1 MWWACC
7 SRMRA
12 TSSLTV
18 ARCPRSNGP
27 PSPRCGARSGS
38 CSNSPRC
45 SIRCR
50 CSTTS
55 PSVSGAATVRRRDR
69 RARARGAGARG
80 PDRRGGALPGRAV
93 GGHAQAGGHR
103 ARDRPAAALH
113 PVRRADHRPRPGDFG
128 RDRSVDGAHPRAPAG
143 DRNRRD
149 ARHAQRL
156 HRGGPHRHVVRG
168 QDPAGGDRGPD
179 PGDGGS
185 RGAAVHRGT
194 PDVKRENEFAVGVV
208 VIAAFAVV
216 VTGALW
222 LSGAHLGRTEAVY
235 TARFRTVGGLGV
247 GDPVV
252 LRGVRVGRVEGIRL
266 ASGNWVEAD
275 LKIYA
280 GAQPPPRPA
289 VIAAS
294 ASLFGEWAA
303 SLVPVDQLPN
313 DPNIRQ
319 AIAEAQAAGSGKWPG
334 ATLPDIGQLTAQASR
349 IATDIATVSS
359 RIQSAFDSEAV
370 NELRRSIKDFGQ
382 VADKL
387 VRVTNDQADV
397 LGSVGSNLRQGSDV
411 LAKAATN
418 FQTTLGRVDS
428 ATNQGQLA
436 TILNNSATTS
446 ANLRSASQDFR
457 DLLDAAHKNQESLVR
472 VLVSADSVMSRI
484 SNRSGTLGLL
494 VSDSTLYR
502 ETTLTMIQ
510 LRQLLSDIQANPRK
524 YFSFSVF

>member
-1 MWWACC
+1 MK
-7 SRMRA
+7 
-12 TSSLTV
+12 
-18 ARCPRSNGP
+18 RS
-27 PSPRCGARSGS
+27 
-38 CSNSPRC
+38 
-45 SIRCR
+45 
-50 CSTTS
+50 
-55 PSVSGAATVRRRDR
+55 
-69 RARARGAGARG
+69 
-80 PDRRGGALPGRAV
+80 
-93 GGHAQAGGHR
+93 
-103 ARDRPAAALH
+103 
-113 PVRRADHRPRPGDFG
+113 
-128 RDRSVDGAHPRAPAG
+128 
-143 DRNRRD
+143 
-149 ARHAQRL
+149 
-156 HRGGPHRHVVRG
+156 
-168 QDPAGGDRGPD
+168 
-179 PGDGGS
+179 
-185 RGAAVHRGT
+185 
-194 PDVKRENEFAVGVV
+194 NEFAVGLAVLAALAL
-208 VIAAFAVV
+208 VIG
-216 VTGALW
+216 GALW
-222 LSGAHLGRTEAVY
+222 LSETDVNQKQTTYA
-235 TARFRTVGGLGV
+235 ARFRTVGGLGV
-247 GDPVV
+247 GGPVT
-252 LRGVRVGRVEGIRL
+252 LRGVKVGRVEAIRL
-266 ASGNWVEAD
+266 VENEWVETEFSID
-275 LKIYA
+275 RSVVL
-280 GAQPPPRPA
+280 PRNPA
-289 VIAAS
+289 VISSS
-294 ASLFGEWAA
+294 ASLFGEWTANIVPFEP
-303 SLVPVDQLPN
+303 LPVDPN
-313 DPNIRQ
+313 LRNALIESDH
-319 AIAEAQAAGSGKWPG
+319 AGGEAWPG

-411 LAKAATN
+411 LAKAAAN